1 MLFDYLNVFYITYL
15 NNIIIYFN
23 NPLKYK
29 IYIKKILACLQKYG
43 LLINI
48 CKSEFYIKKIKFLRF
63 FITTKKIKINLTII
77 KCICD

>member
-29 IYIKKILACLQKYG
+29 IYIKKILACLQKIWP
-43 LLINI
+43 LNKHKQKRVLH
-48 CKSEFYIKKIKFLRF
+48 
-63 FITTKKIKINLTII
+63 
-77 KCICD
+77 